1 MLMSR
6 FATPEQREIYALKRK
21 IVRLESKVAK
31 LQRELSEGGAASDS
45 VACHTGAPECSQ

>member
-31 LQRELSEGGAASDS
+31 LQRELSERGG
-45 VACHTGAPECSQ
+45 ER